1 MRRTITATYR
11 DGVFYP
17 NDPCDLPEGVTV
29 TLALDDN
36 GVLPPLIEDPEER
49 KRNLKAIVDRMMQN
63 PISHDAP
70 RFTRDELH
78 ERR

>member
-11 DGVFYP
+11 GGVFHP
-17 NDPCDLPEGVTV
+17 NDPCDLPEGATV
-29 TLALDDN
+29 TLALDDD
-36 GVLPPLIEDPEER
+36 GVLPPLAADPEER
-49 KRNLKAIVDRMMQN
+49 RRILKSVVDRMMQN

>member
-11 DGVFYP
+11 GGVFHP
-17 NDPCDLPEGVTV
+17 DDPCDFPEGATV
-29 TLALDDN
+29 EIRELEN
-36 GVLPPLIEDPEER
+36 GVRLPVEADPAERRRVMSELVESMIKNPLH
-49 KRNLKAIVDRMMQN
+49 L
-63 PISHDAP
+63 SSP

>member
-11 DGVFYP
+11 GGVFHP
-17 NDPCDLPEGVTV
+17 NGPCDLPEGMMV
-29 TLALDDN
+29 TLALDDD
-36 GVLPPLIEDPEER
+36 GVLPPLVADPEER
-49 KRNLKAIVDRMMQN
+49 RRILKSVVDRMMQN